1 MKALVGACYSLRP
14 LGACRS
20 LVTCYSLCLLLLAW
34 AQMERT
40 IVGTGCYSLVTCYSF
55 RAQPC
60 PAGPH
65 GRSLVTCYS
74 LVICYSLR
82 VQGHSLHSTSKVVP
96 PLLQPTRVPLLQPTL
111 APLL

>member
-1 MKALVGACYSLRP
+1 MGACYSLRP

-40 IVGTGCYSLVTCYSF
+40 IVGTGCYSLVTCYS
-55 RAQPC
+55 
-60 PAGPH
+60 
-65 GRSLVTCYS
+65 

-82 VQGHSLHSTSKVVP
+82 VQGHSRHSTSKVVP

>member
-1 MKALVGACYSLRP
+1 MGACYSLRP

-20 LVTCYSLCLLLLAW
+20 LVTCYSQCLLLLAW

-40 IVGTGCYSLVTCYSF
+40 IVGTGCYSLV
-55 RAQPC
+55 
-60 PAGPH
+60 
-65 GRSLVTCYS
+65 
-74 LVICYSLR
+74 ICYSLR
-82 VQGHSLHSTSKVVP
+82 VQGHSRHSTSKVVP